1 MYQRSIYPQLKE
13 HLNQKTITVLTGMRR
28 TGKTTIIKQ
37 LLKDVPSKN
46 FLYIDLERLDQREL
60 FSEKNYDNIIR
71 TLEQR
76 GLRFTERAYIALD
89 EIQLVKELPSA
100 IKYLYDHYDIK
111 WILTGSSSY
120 YIKHLFTESLAGRK
134 KIFELFPLNFS
145 EFLTF
150 KEVPHQAN
158 AMHNLLSAP
167 IQVAEYER
175 LKSYYEEYISYGGF
189 PEVILATDNTI
200 KEDILSDIIN
210 SYINIDIRTLCDF
223 RNERFIHQLMKAL
236 ASRTGTR
243 LDYSKLASVV
253 GASRI
258 TVRNYVDLFEKT
270 YLISRVS
277 VYTHNVDREIVKAQK
292 IYFCDN
298 GLLRML
304 ADVDSGSAFENA
316 VYHQLRSFGDV
327 RYYALKTGKEIDFVL
342 NEKIALEAK
351 ETPTES
357 DEKKLH
363 AMAQHAKLNTT
374 RLIGRNFSPTF
385 TEYLW
390 GGMIR

>member
-1 MYQRSIYPQLKE
+1 MYPRSIYPQLKE
-13 HLNQKTITVLTGMRR
+13 HLSQKTVTVLTGMRR
-28 TGKTTIIKQ
+28 TGKTTIVKQ
-37 LLKDVPSKN
+37 LLKEAPSQN
-46 FLYIDLERLDQREL
+46 VLYIDLERIDQREL

-71 TLEQR
+71 TLEQQ

-100 IKYLYDHYDIK
+100 VKYLYDHYDIK

-120 YIKHLFTESLAGRK
+120 YIKQLFTESLAGRK
-134 KIFELFPLNFS
+134 KIFELFPLQFS

-150 KEVPHQAN
+150 KEVPHQPTTLN
-158 AMHNLLSAP
+158 NILSTP
-167 IQVAEYER
+167 IQPAEYER
-175 LKSYYEEYISYGGF
+175 LKSYYEEYILYGGF
-189 PEVILATDNTI
+189 PEVVLAKVNSV

-210 SYINIDIRTLCDF
+210 SYINIDIRTLSDF

-277 VYTHNVDREIVKAQK
+277 VFTHNVDREIVKAQK
-292 IYFCDN
+292 VYFCDN

-304 ADVDSGSAFENA
+304 VDVDSGCAFENA
-316 VYHQLRSFGDV
+316 VYHQLRSFGNV

-342 NEKIALEAK
+342 NTEIAVEVK
-351 ETPTES
+351 ETPTKS
-357 DEKKLH
+357 DERKLNTL
-363 AMAQHAKLNTT
+363 AQHAKLNAT
-374 RLIGRNFSPTF
+374 RLIGRYLSPSF
-385 TEYLW
+385 DQYMW
-390 GGMIR
+390 GGMLR